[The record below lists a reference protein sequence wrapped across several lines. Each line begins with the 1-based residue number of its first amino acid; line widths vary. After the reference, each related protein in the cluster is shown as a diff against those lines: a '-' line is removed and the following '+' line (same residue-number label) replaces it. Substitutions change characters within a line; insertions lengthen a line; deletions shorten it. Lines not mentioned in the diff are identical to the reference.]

1 MDHFD
6 ELWPENAKNDQIL
19 QYRLFV
25 DVRNLVWW
33 GSCHGISVSM
43 NSSPNFEIAP
53 KRHFV
58 KMLRTASDERLR
70 DPDLAVTLI
79 HSAMHSAARGM
90 IEAGSD
96 PQKVRTLRA
105 DLIRMCRGY
114 VREAPRL
121 KADN

>member
-1 MDHFD
+1 VSWNFRID
-6 ELWPENAKNDQIL
+6 EL
-19 QYRLFV
+19 
-25 DVRNLVWW
+25 
-33 GSCHGISVSM
+33 VSKLRDR
-43 NSSPNFEIAP
+43 AQAV
-53 KRHFV
+53 FV

-79 HSAMHSAARGM
+79 HSAMHSAARAM

-114 VREAPRL
+114 VREARKL

>member
-1 MDHFD
+1 MDPRRPPHLDLLTDGRSILSETLCRMDHFD
-6 ELWPENAKNDQIL
+6 ELWPENAKNDQIPK
-19 QYRLFV
+19 YRLSV

-79 HSAMHSAARGM
+79 HSAMH
-90 IEAGSD
+90 
-96 PQKVRTLRA
+96 
-105 DLIRMCRGY
+105 
-114 VREAPRL
+114 
-121 KADN
+121 